1 MPYPADH
8 QDRWR
13 QRIRPIDPTTRLPIK
28 RLIPLV
34 LVETLGMALLFG
46 IYHLL
51 DLGRTALAPLIVP
64 PLVTFALVFATA
76 HSPASRP
83 LRVVAAYVI
92 AGFFGLGMVCVP
104 GSRLLNSIIAALL
117 TLLVM
122 HATGAFHAPA
132 VAVSMAAVL
141 TEADWQDAVAAYP
154 LLIGTAMAAVFLA
167 WGAHKILGDDSYPDK
182 WW

>member
-13 QRIRPIDPTTRLPIK
+13 QRIRPIDASTRLPLK

-34 LVETLGMALLFG
+34 LVETGGMALLFG

-51 DLGRTALAPLIVP
+51 DLGRTPLATLIVP

-76 HSPASRP
+76 HAAASRP
-83 LRVVAAYVI
+83 LRVIAAYVV
-92 AGFFGLGMVCVP
+92 AGFFGLGMACMP
-104 GSRLLNSIIAALL
+104 GSRLLNAIIAALL

-122 HATGAFHAPA
+122 HATGSFHAPA
-132 VAVSMAAVL
+132 VAVSMTAVL
-141 TEADWQDAVAAYP
+141 TEAVWSDAVVAYP
-154 LLIGTAMAAVFLA
+154 LLVATAISAVFLA
-167 WGAHKILGDDSYPDK
+167 WGAHKILGDDTYPDK

>member
-1 MPYPADH
+1 MSYPAGH
-8 QDRWR
+8 QDSWR
-13 QRIRPIDPTTRLPIK
+13 QRVRPVDPATPLPIK

-34 LVETLGMALLFG
+34 IVETAGMALLYG

-51 DLGRTALAPLIVP
+51 DLGRTPLAPLIVP

-76 HSPASRP
+76 NSAASRP
-83 LRVVAAYVI
+83 WRVVASYVI
-92 AGFFGLGMVCVP
+92 AGFFGLGMACVP
-104 GSRLLNSIIAALL
+104 GSRLLNSVIAALL

-141 TEADWQDAVAAYP
+141 TEADWSDAVAAYP
-154 LLIGTAMAAVFLA
+154 LLVATAIAAVFLA
-167 WGAHKILGDDSYPDK
+167 WGAHKILGDATYPDK

>member
-8 QDRWR
+8 QDKWR
-13 QRIRPIDPTTRLPIK
+13 QRIRPIDATTRLPLK

-34 LVETLGMALLFG
+34 LVETAGMALLFG
-46 IYHLL
+46 IFHLL
-51 DLGRTALAPLIVP
+51 DMGRTPLAPLIVP
-64 PLVTFALVFATA
+64 PLVSFALVFATA

-83 LRVVAAYVI
+83 LRVLAAYVI
-92 AGFFGLGMVCVP
+92 AGFFGLGMACVP
-104 GSRLLNSIIAALL
+104 GSRLVNSIIAALL

-141 TEADWQDAVAAYP
+141 TEAGWQDAVAAYP
-154 LLIGTAMAAVFLA
+154 LLIATAAGAVFLA
-167 WGAHKILGDDSYPDK
+167 WAAHHILGDDTYPDK

>member
-1 MPYPADH
+1 MPFISDPE
-8 QDRWR
+8 DRWR
-13 QRIRPIDPTTRLPIK
+13 QRIRPIDPTTRLPLK

-34 LVETLGMALLFG
+34 LVETAGMALLFG
-46 IYHLL
+46 MFHLL
-51 DLGRTALAPLIVP
+51 DMGRTPLAPLIVP
-64 PLVTFALVFATA
+64 PLVSFALVFATA

-83 LRVVAAYVI
+83 LRVIAAYVI
-92 AGFFGLGMVCVP
+92 AGFFGLGMACVP
-104 GSRLLNSIIAALL
+104 GSRLVNSVIAALL

-141 TEADWQDAVAAYP
+141 TEADWHVAVPAYP
-154 LLIGTAMAAVFLA
+154 LLLATAIAAVFLA
-167 WGAHKILGDDSYPDK
+167 WGAHKILGDDTYPDK

>member
-1 MPYPADH
+1 MSQQPASP
-8 QDRWR
+8 DRWR
-13 QRIRPIDPTTRLPIK
+13 QRIRPIDPTTRLPLK

-34 LVETLGMALLFG
+34 LVETAGMAILFG
-46 IYHLL
+46 IYKLL
-51 DLGRTALAPLIVP
+51 DMGQTPLAPLIVP
-64 PLVTFALVFATA
+64 PLVSFALVFATA

-83 LRVVAAYVI
+83 LRVIAAYVI
-92 AGFFGLGMVCVP
+92 AGFFGLGMACFP
-104 GSRLLNSIIAALL
+104 GSRLLNSVIAALL

-141 TEADWQDAVAAYP
+141 TEADWHVAVPAYP
-154 LLIGTAMAAVFLA
+154 LLVATAIVAVFLA
-167 WGAHKILGDDSYPDK
+167 WSAHKILGDDTYPDK

>member
-13 QRIRPIDPTTRLPIK
+13 QRIRPIDATTRLPLK

-34 LVETLGMALLFG
+34 LVETAGMGLLFA
-46 IYHLL
+46 IYTTL
-51 DLGRTALAPLIVP
+51 DMGRTPLAPLIIP
-64 PLVTFALVFATA
+64 PIVSFALVFATA

-83 LRVVAAYVI
+83 LRVIAAYVV
-92 AGFFGLGMVCVP
+92 AGFFGLGMACVP
-104 GSRLLNSIIAALL
+104 GHRLLNAIIAALL

-122 HATGAFHAPA
+122 HATGCFHAPA

-141 TEADWQDAVAAYP
+141 TEADWHLALPAYP
-154 LLIGTAMAAVFLA
+154 LLVATAITAVLLA
-167 WGAHKILGDDSYPDK
+167 WGAHKILGDDTYPTK

>member
-1 MPYPADH
+1 M
-8 QDRWR
+8 
-13 QRIRPIDPTTRLPIK
+13 K

-34 LVETLGMALLFG
+34 VVETAGMALLFG
-46 IYHLL
+46 MYHLL
-51 DLGRTALAPLIVP
+51 DMGRTALAPLIVA

-76 HSPASRP
+76 NTKSARP

-92 AGFFGLGMVCVP
+92 AGFFGLGMACVP
-104 GSRLLNSIIAALL
+104 GSRLFNSILAAFL

-132 VAVSMAAVL
+132 VAVSMTAVL
-141 TEADWQDAVAAYP
+141 TEAQWRDALPAYP
-154 LLIGTAMAAVFLA
+154 LLIATAIAAVLLA
-167 WGAHKILGDDSYPDK
+167 WAAHKILGDRTYPTK